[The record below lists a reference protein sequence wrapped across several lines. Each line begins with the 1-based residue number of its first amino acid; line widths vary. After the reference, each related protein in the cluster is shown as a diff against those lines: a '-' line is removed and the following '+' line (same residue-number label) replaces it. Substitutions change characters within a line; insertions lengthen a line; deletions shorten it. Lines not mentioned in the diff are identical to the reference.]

1 VIKDSK
7 NTVLVASGDT
17 GGAVASGFL
26 GVKGVEVIILPIG
39 ESGDIQER
47 QLTTLG
53 QNIKALEVDMFDDCQ
68 DMVKKAF
75 LDETQH
81 HNLTSAN
88 SINIARWLPHV
99 LLFLCLQSLEKQNKP
114 WFSLVQGTSEY
125 LRGNYQKKWA
135 LSHICQL

>member
-1 VIKDSK
+1 V
-7 NTVLVASGDT
+7 SGDY
-17 GGAVASGFL
+17 
-26 GVKGVEVIILPIG
+26 LPIG

-81 HNLTSAN
+81 HNLTRLIL
-88 SINIARWLPHV
+88 SILHAGYPMFYFFFAYKALKSKIN
-99 LLFLCLQSLEKQNKP
+99 P
-114 WFSLVQGTSEY
+114 WFSLVQGNFGIFARE
-125 LRGNYQKKWA
+125 
-135 LSHICQL
+135 LSPKNGPIAHLSL